1 MSATYFEQCK
11 RSFADVPSENGV
23 DTLAFIE
30 ACEGLVKLF
39 DLLGNTAFKVVQND
53 MNGNIAKVN
62 NRLQETGPERSGTL
76 EKLVQNEGPGG
87 TPKRT
92 ATEGLMWLLRG
103 LDFTAQAMR
112 NSLTNKNEELATSFT
127 NAYGSTLR
135 PYHGMLVRPV
145 FGLAMKACPYRKDF
159 YSKLGSPPEKVDEE
173 LEKWLSGL
181 ERIVAHMKSFYAS
194 GNYEKG
200 FK

>member
-1 MSATYFEQCK
+1 MATTYFEQCR
-11 RSFADVPSENGV
+11 RSFADVPTEGGV
-23 DTLAFIE
+23 DTAAFLE

-62 NRLQETGPERSGTL
+62 TRLAQTGVEKSGTL

-87 TPKRT
+87 TSKRP

-112 NSLTNKNEELATSFT
+112 NSVNNKNEELATSFT
-127 NAYGSTLR
+127 SAYGTTLR
-135 PYHGMLVRPV
+135 PHHGMLIRPV
-145 FGLAMKACPYRKDF
+145 FALAMKACPYRKDF
-159 YSKLGSPPEKVDEE
+159 YAKLGEPQSKVDEE
-173 LEKWLSGL
+173 LEKWLAAL
-181 ERIVAHMKSFYAS
+181 EKIVAHMKAFYAS
-194 GNYEKG
+194 GKYDKG
-200 FK
+200 F